1 MRQTEAL
8 KFLLIFKEYIMF
20 INYVKSHAWGLLAV
34 LSAFIASWAGWN
46 MDHEYLLLAGL
57 GTVSLGDIN
66 EMLEKQGQ
74 DFEVFVKRNDQKVKA
89 LEKDVIDILKKANR
103 LNAGSGSTS
112 SSDFYESKASLA
124 DFIRSRGEVK
134 AMTSGSGPDGGW
146 SVYPALADGIGTI
159 VRNNSALR
167 NLVNFVEIDTGDSYE
182 ELVSATPV
190 GASWV
195 GETQARPGTAA
206 PELKKVVTPLHE
218 LYAMPTL
225 SQRLAD
231 DSGTN
236 MVDFLVNECALS
248 FAESEEEALFNGE
261 GVVSPLGLNNITTA
275 ATADSSRT
283 WGQIEHVVTGVSGGF
298 PATANG
304 PLDPVKKLFY
314 RLKAGY
320 RKNASWV
327 CNSETALELSKLK
340 DADGRYLWDESGA
353 AQGAPPTLLGR
364 PVIICE
370 TCPSIAADSKSLWFG
385 DFAQGLRAIER
396 PGNKLLLDPFTDKP
410 NLRVYV
416 YRRVGLQLRDSNAI
430 KCLKFST

>member
-1 MRQTEAL
+1 
-8 KFLLIFKEYIMF
+8 MF
-20 INYVKSHAWGLLAV
+20 IDYVKSHAWGLLAV
-34 LSAFIASWAGWN
+34 LGAFIAAWMGWN
-46 MDHEYLLLAGL
+46 IGHEGLLFVGL

-66 EMLEKQGQ
+66 DLLEKQGQ
-74 DFEVFVKRNDQKVKA
+74 SFESFTKRNDERIKS
-89 LEKDVIDILKKANR
+89 LEKDVIEILKKSNR
-103 LNAGSGSTS
+103 LPVGGGYTPSG
-112 SSDFYESKASLA
+112 DLHESKTSMA
-124 DFIRSRGEVK
+124 DFIRSRGEIK

-167 NLVNFVEIDTGDSYE
+167 SLVNFVEIEAGDSYE
-182 ELVSATPV
+182 ELVSATAV

-195 GETQARPGTAA
+195 GETQSRPATTT
-206 PELKKVVTPLHE
+206 PDLKKVVTPLHE
-218 LYAMPTL
+218 IYAMPTL

-236 MVDFLVNECALS
+236 MVDFLINECALS
-248 FAESEEEALFNGE
+248 FAESEEEALFNGV
-261 GVVSPLGLNNITTA
+261 GIVSPLGLNNITTA

-340 DADGRYLWDESGA
+340 DTVGRYLWDESGV

-396 PGNKLLLDPFTDKP
+396 TGNKILLDPFTDKP